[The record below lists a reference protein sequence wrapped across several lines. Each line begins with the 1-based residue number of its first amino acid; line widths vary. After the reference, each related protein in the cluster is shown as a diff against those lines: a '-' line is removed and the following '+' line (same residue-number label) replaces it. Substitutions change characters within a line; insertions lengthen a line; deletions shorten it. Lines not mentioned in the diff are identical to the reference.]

1 SYTTRGYQLDH
12 MSIVDWL
19 NETVPNGGA
28 NAKLGQLLDIAY
40 NIEFGAETNVQS
52 ALNLI
57 YLLGFSGQGQLNIF
71 GPSNEKYHVT
81 GGNDQVPTK
90 PGQLLGSQGT
100 TGPELPAIKPN
111 SYG

>member
-1 SYTTRGYQLDH
+1 AVAELNGIYQKLHRDTIDAGYPTTWDSYTTRGYQLDH

-57 YLLGFSGQGQLNIF
+57 YLLGFSGP
-71 GPSNEKYHVT
+71 GPAQHLRPVERE
-81 GGNDQVPTK
+81 VPRHRR
-90 PGQLLGSQGT
+90 QR
-100 TGPELPAIKPN
+100 
-111 SYG
+111 